1 MATSSAVE
9 EFSQRRYERVGAH
22 DMFLALQNTE
32 PPVRQGV
39 GDLTAHFDHPFGAN
53 PADEEEGLGPHA
65 PG

>member
-9 EFSQRRYERVGAH
+9 EFSQRRYERLGGH

-39 GDLTAHFDHPFGAN
+39 GDLIAYFDHPFGTS
-53 PADEEEGLGPHA
+53 PADKDEGFGPHA